1 MLTLTG
7 GPNHS
12 FEVDRDRIIAENPLL
27 PYCEAHGWQLKRD
40 GRQWKCLCPLHE
52 ERTPSFTIDAGKRLW
67 TCFGCG
73 KGGSVID
80 LHAELNCITIAEAMR
95 SLSRDSGNRDGEH
108 GASGGK
114 GGNRQA
120 GARSQDRANSPAHAP
135 PYGAGVPQKPFSVP
149 DSQGEPTPRET
160 ACYDYQDATGRVV
173 FQVVRYEPKDFRQ
186 CRIVGG
192 ERAWNM
198 DGVERLPY
206 RLPELLSHP
215 SSVWVLEGER
225 DVETLRAIGQTATC
239 NPGGAGKWLPA
250 FSQYLRGKCVYL
262 APDNDEPGQKHMRS
276 VLESLSGMVEW
287 VRWVELPRELRGS
300 PVKDMSDLRDACKD
314 ADDFFLLLA
323 ELQSSSRLIERGVES
338 RGRTVA
344 ELEAAYIASMRSC
357 DESMLMLGNWLPALG
372 VRPLGSG
379 DLLGIVADTGQLKSA
394 ALLNILACNAQLPA
408 VVFSLELGELPMFE
422 RIAAISASVDAER
435 IENTYREGGR
445 VDWRRSGR
453 FKNAI
458 VYTDAVTMRDI
469 DEEIWRSSAKLGCP
483 PKIVAI
489 DYVQL
494 TDGAGS
500 RYERVSDACEAARRL
515 AKKHHVVVILVS
527 QVSRKQGDQK
537 QVREVSLHDAK
548 ESGSFENSCSLVLG
562 LWKTSKTTMR
572 CRVLKSSRGLS
583 GNTVEMTIRGGTY
596 IIDPAQ

>member
-1 MLTLTG
+1 M
-7 GPNHS
+7 
-12 FEVDRDRIIAENPLL
+12 
-27 PYCEAHGWQLKRD
+27 
-40 GRQWKCLCPLHE
+40 
-52 ERTPSFTIDAGKRLW
+52 
-67 TCFGCG
+67 
-73 KGGSVID
+73 
-80 LHAELNCITIAEAMR
+80 
-95 SLSRDSGNRDGEH
+95 
-108 GASGGK
+108 
-114 GGNRQA
+114 
-120 GARSQDRANSPAHAP
+120 
-135 PYGAGVPQKPFSVP
+135 
-149 DSQGEPTPRET
+149 

-173 FQVVRYEPKDFRQ
+173 FQVVRYEPKDFKQWR
-186 CRIVGG
+186 VVAG
-192 ERAWNM
+192 ERAWSM

-215 SSVWVLEGER
+215 ASVWIVEGEK

-250 FSQYLRGKCVYL
+250 FSQHLRGKCVYL

-287 VRWVELPRELRGS
+287 VRWVELPRELGGS
-300 PVKDMSDLRDACKD
+300 PVKDVSDLRDACKD
-314 ADDFFLLLA
+314 ADDFVSVLYR
-323 ELQSSSRLIERGVES
+323 LQKHSRLIERGIES

-344 ELEAAYIASMRSC
+344 ELEAAYIANMRSC

-453 FKNAI
+453 FSNTI
-458 VYTDAVTMRDI
+458 VYTDAMTMRDI
-469 DEEIWRSSAKLGCP
+469 DEEILRSSAKLGCP

-572 CRVLKSSRGLS
+572 CRVLKNSRGLS
-583 GNTVEMTIRGGTY
+583 GNTVEISIRGGTY
-596 IIDPAQ
+596 ILDPGR

>member
-1 MLTLTG
+1 MATQARRVASRGSAFALSTRRGRRVSRSTPERVSGIALAAARAVLSLTSMPSSTALRS
-7 GPNHS
+7 P
-12 FEVDRDRIIAENPLL
+12 R
-27 PYCEAHGWQLKRD
+27 
-40 GRQWKCLCPLHE
+40 LCG
-52 ERTPSFTIDAGKRLW
+52 T
-67 TCFGCG
+67 
-73 KGGSVID
+73 
-80 LHAELNCITIAEAMR
+80 
-95 SLSRDSGNRDGEH
+95 LSRDSGDRDGEH

-120 GARSQDRANSPAHAP
+120 GARSQDRANSPASMRP
-135 PYGAGVPQKPFSVP
+135 PYGAGGPQKPFSVP

-186 CRIVGG
+186 CRIVDGG

-215 SSVWVLEGER
+215 ASVWVVEGEK

-287 VRWVELPRELRGS
+287 VRWVELPRELQAARRSRTCLICGMRARTRTNS
-300 PVKDMSDLRDACKD
+300 FPV
-314 ADDFFLLLA
+314 LA
-323 ELQSSSRLIERGVES
+323 ELQRSSRLIERGIES

-372 VRPLGSG
+372 VRPLGPG

-453 FKNAI
+453 FRNAI
-458 VYTDAVTMRDI
+458 VYTDAMTMRDI
-469 DEEIWRSSAKLGCP
+469 DEEISRSSAKLGCP

-500 RYERVSDACEAARRL
+500 PVMSGCPTPAKRRVGSPRNIMRSSFWCRR
-515 AKKHHVVVILVS
+515 
-527 QVSRKQGDQK
+527 
-537 QVREVSLHDAK
+537 
-548 ESGSFENSCSLVLG
+548 
-562 LWKTSKTTMR
+562 
-572 CRVLKSSRGLS
+572 
-583 GNTVEMTIRGGTY
+583 
-596 IIDPAQ
+596 